1 MKTGARL
8 LRIVLAGAFVAALPA
23 ALRGEPAGLEVRR
36 YDLDLGVDFREER
49 VDGTAR
55 VTIANGGATTVAEAS
70 FLLYRLLSVDAV
82 RDGGGAPVAFS
93 QNVVPFEDDPKR
105 QANQVRVLLAPPLPP
120 RATRILEI
128 RYGGY
133 LAGYVETGSLYIQD
147 RVDEIFTILR
157 EDADAY
163 PTLRPPS
170 HVKIRAAGLPSFDYS
185 ARITVPESH
194 VVANG
199 GRLVERTVENGRASY
214 VYRNLRPAWRMDF
227 AIAPYRT
234 LDAPG
239 LRVFALP
246 GDESGAES
254 VLRAT
259 SASLRLLRSWFGPLA
274 DPPTYAIIEIPDGW
288 GSQAD
293 VTSILQTAAAFRD
306 PTKLNEVY
314 HEVSHL
320 WNVPSL
326 EQPSCRWEEG
336 LASFLGALVQETL
349 DGGPPLDSRVE
360 KSLDRLRADLE
371 REPRLRVVPMIDY
384 GKEEMTNFSY
394 RTGMVLFDLFY
405 RVAGPEAFRRTLTN
419 SSPLTPRPAARST
432 NSSGSPNEQGGA
444 STRGRSS
451 RTGSS
456 PAAGPNSRCR
466 GKPPRN
472 SPSATARKGPGRY

>member
-1 MKTGARL
+1 MPFSR
-8 LRIVLAGAFVAALPA
+8 RPSPA
-23 ALRGEPAGLEVRR
+23 SPPGLDVHR

-55 VTIANGGATTVAEAS
+55 ITIGNSGATSAAEAS

-105 QANQVRVLLAPPLPP
+105 QANQVRILLAPPLPP
-120 RATRILEI
+120 RATRVLEI

-170 HVKIRAAGLPSFDYS
+170 HAKIRAAGLPSFDYS

-214 VYRNLRPAWRMDF
+214 VYRNMRPAWRMDF

-246 GDESGAES
+246 G
-254 VLRAT
+254 
-259 SASLRLLRSWFGPLA
+259 
-274 DPPTYAIIEIPDGW
+274 
-288 GSQAD
+288 
-293 VTSILQTAAAFRD
+293 
-306 PTKLNEVY
+306 TK
-314 HEVSHL
+314 
-320 WNVPSL
+320 P
-326 EQPSCRWEEG
+326 
-336 LASFLGALVQETL
+336 
-349 DGGPPLDSRVE
+349 
-360 KSLDRLRADLE
+360 
-371 REPRLRVVPMIDY
+371 EPR
-384 GKEEMTNFSY
+384 
-394 RTGMVLFDLFY
+394 
-405 RVAGPEAFRRTLTN
+405 A
-419 SSPLTPRPAARST
+419 
-432 NSSGSPNEQGGA
+432 SSGRLPRRCGCFETGSDRSPIRRP
-444 STRGRSS
+444 TRSS
-451 RTGSS
+451 RSRT
-456 PAAGPNSRCR
+456 AGD
-466 GKPPRN
+466 PR
-472 SPSATARKGPGRY
+472 PT